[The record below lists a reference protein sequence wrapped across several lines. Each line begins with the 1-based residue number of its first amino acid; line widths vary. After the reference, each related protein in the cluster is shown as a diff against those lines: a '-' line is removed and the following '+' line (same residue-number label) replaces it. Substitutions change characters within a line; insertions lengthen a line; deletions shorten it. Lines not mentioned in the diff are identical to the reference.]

1 MTPYYPDYPARDGHP
16 YMFALEGNAGTVKK
30 LQAHPDPKA
39 DEPRSAS
46 RTARNG
52 YRATKQ
58 NLHDL
63 VLKNA
68 GPKNKAADDSLSNDQ
83 RRVAGAC
90 AASSDHPSSPRR

>member
-1 MTPYYPDYPARDGHP
+1 MTPYYSEYPARDGHP
-16 YMFALEGNAGTVKK
+16 YMFSLEGNAGTVKK
-30 LQAHPDPKA
+30 RQAHPDPKA

-58 NLHDL
+58 NLHAR
-63 VLKNA
+63 VENA

-90 AASSDHPSSPRR
+90 AASSDHPSSLRR